1 MTDSIDKKI
10 VKPTRH
16 RYFNMIIR
24 LSSIVAKTKLH
35 SMPSASL
42 LDLLRSSHFV
52 EQKVLEIILYKLKII
67 DRRRKIALK
76 DFDGQLELDSGG
88 VPYWNVYFQTT
99 ALITPRRLTKAI
111 SQELAERLI
120 DPTIYISPSSNF
132 QQCDREKLF
141 TIPESDFYPGH
152 FNRVIRVFEEL
163 LRNELIK
170 EAIEERPEKYC
181 LYLKAK
187 AEIET
192 QSEIKN
198 TELKNVFLS
207 S

>member
-132 QQCDREKLF
+132 QQCDREKLSS
-141 TIPESDFYPGH
+141 IPKSEFWPGY
-152 FNRVIRVFEEL
+152 FSMIILRFEKFL
-163 LRNELIK
+163 INEQIQ
-170 EAIEERPEKYC
+170 EAIKERPEKYC
-181 LYLKAK
+181 PCLKAK
-187 AEIET
+187 A
-192 QSEIKN
+192 EIKN